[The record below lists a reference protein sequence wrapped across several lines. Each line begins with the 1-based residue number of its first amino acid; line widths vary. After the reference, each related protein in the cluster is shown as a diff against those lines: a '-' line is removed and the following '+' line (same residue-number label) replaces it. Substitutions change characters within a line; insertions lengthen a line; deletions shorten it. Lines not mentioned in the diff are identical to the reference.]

1 MARANY
7 MRGRRRKKRE
17 EEREGKKG
25 GRERK
30 GEKERKRE
38 RGGIIKNNYW
48 AGPLCP
54 KVRSTGIDLHVNLE
68 WLSSTLPHATWMYLL
83 LIR

>member
-1 MARANY
+1 

-17 EEREGKKG
+17 EEREERG
-25 GRERK
+25 ERK
-30 GEKERKRE
+30 GEKERKKE
-38 RGGIIKNNYW
+38 GGIIKNNYW

-54 KVRSTGIDLHVNLE
+54 KVRSTGIDVHVNLE